1 MIDTYDD
8 FKEELNYYGEETG
21 FFSKQ
26 LIHNKEKIYSIE
38 EIKSII
44 TKELFF
50 KAIVED
56 NEIIV
61 STTKRINPKPQTDI
75 VLSNNS
81 SFKFKGEIIHLHM
94 V

>member
-26 LIHNKEKIYSIE
+26 LIHNKIYSIE

-75 VLSNNS
+75 VLSDNG

>member
-26 LIHNKEKIYSIE
+26 LIHNKEIYSIK

-75 VLSNNS
+75 VLSDNG